1 MKVRDVVRL
10 LERNGWRLVAQQGNH
25 RQYKHPERP
34 GRVTVA
40 GHPNDDL
47 PPGTLAS
54 IYRQAGLR
62 REQEGR

>member
-10 LERNGWRLVAQQGNH
+10 LERNGWRLVAQRGRH
-25 RQYKHPERP
+25 RQYKHPEGP

-40 GHPNDDL
+40 GHPKDDL

-62 REQEGR
+62 REGEGR